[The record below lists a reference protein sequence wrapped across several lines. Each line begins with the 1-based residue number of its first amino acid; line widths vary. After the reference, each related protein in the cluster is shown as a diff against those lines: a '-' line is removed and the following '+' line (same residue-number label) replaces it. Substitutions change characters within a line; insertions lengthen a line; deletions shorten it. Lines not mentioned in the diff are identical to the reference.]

1 MKNVKL
7 FEQFINEDVY
17 QAFLG
22 DLDSSAEILD
32 AYSDGSGVQAR
43 STNKTWDD
51 GVPVLKYIGRARKK
65 HVSIPKGEFKVVADY
80 KYGWWYFKT
89 KDGTWHGI
97 SHDDYDRPPFDY

>member
-22 DLDSSAEILD
+22 DLDSTAEIID
-32 AYSDGSGVQAR
+32 AYSDGDGVQAR

-51 GVPVLKYIGRARKK
+51 GVPVLKYISRASKK
-65 HVSIPKGEFKVVADY
+65 HVKVPEGELKVIVDH

-89 KDGTWHGI
+89 KDGKWHGI
-97 SHDDYDRPPFDY
+97 SHDDYDRLPFDY